1 MAKAELE
8 LEGLFPLTVADA
20 LRRTAATAPDI
31 EAIVAPDGRITWGAL
46 ADDVAR
52 VSAGLVAQGI
62 RKGDRVGLCLGNSVQ
77 WMSIFLALGSLG
89 AVTVPINTRFVA
101 SEMAYALRQSRVG
114 TLITCDRLFKID
126 FIAMLREIC
135 PSLDRKLPDAAVP
148 NLVKVIVIGDDV
160 PQGAVGWDAVRAAG
174 AVGATQP
181 QAGSP
186 DDPLLIQY
194 TSGTTSFPKGV
205 LLTHRNMLANA
216 YFSGLRMGLRPADRF
231 HSARPFFHVAG
242 TTLSILSVLQHA
254 ATLVSMD
261 RFEAGEAL
269 RLMEAGR
276 CTHFSG
282 NDTMALM
289 LLNHADRAR
298 RKLSLRGAWLAASP
312 TIVRRVIDE
321 LGARE
326 CVVGYG
332 LSEAS
337 PNVAQS
343 CFWESEEIRA
353 SAAMR
358 LEPGVSVRIRRSD
371 GSDADIG
378 ESGEILVRGW
388 NVMLGY
394 FDKPKETAEAL
405 GAEGWLATGDLG
417 SLDGS
422 GRLTFLGRAKEII
435 RVGGEDVSPADV
447 ENALHRH
454 PAIRQAAVVGV
465 PEERLV
471 EVPAAFVILNDGHA
485 ADPEE
490 IKAWAKREMAGF
502 KVPRHVWIVDSFES
516 IGMTAS
522 SKIQKKQL
530 AAHARG
536 LLGL

>member
-1 MAKAELE
+1 MVKPELE

-20 LRRTAATAPDI
+20 LRRTAATAPDV

-52 VSAGLVAQGI
+52 VSAHLAAQGI
-62 RKGDRVGLCLGNSVQ
+62 RKGDRVGLCLGNSAQ

-89 AVTVPINTRFVA
+89 AVTVPVNTRFVG

-126 FIAMLREIC
+126 FISMLRDIC
-135 PSLDRKLPDAAVP
+135 PAIDRELPDPAV
-148 NLVKVIVIGDDV
+148 LELKKVIVIGDDV
-160 PQGAVGWDAVRAAG
+160 PTGAVSWSSMASAG
-174 AVGATQP
+174 V
-181 QAGSP
+181 AGSTPPLACSP

-205 LLTHRNMLANA
+205 VLTHRNMLANA

-269 RLMEAGR
+269 RLMESER

-321 LGARE
+321 LGASE

-343 CFWESEEIRA
+343 CFWEPEEIRV

-358 LEPGVSVRIRRSD
+358 LEPGVSVRIRLAN
-371 GSDADIG
+371 GSDAEVG
-378 ESGEILVRGW
+378 ETGEILVRGW

-394 FDKPKETAEAL
+394 FDKPKETAETLDAS
-405 GAEGWLATGDLG
+405 GWLATGDLG

-435 RVGGEDVSPADV
+435 R
-447 ENALHRH
+447 
-454 PAIRQAAVVGV
+454 
-465 PEERLV
+465 
-471 EVPAAFVILNDGHA
+471 
-485 ADPEE
+485 
-490 IKAWAKREMAGF
+490 
-502 KVPRHVWIVDSFES
+502 
-516 IGMTAS
+516 
-522 SKIQKKQL
+522 
-530 AAHARG
+530 
-536 LLGL
+536 

>member
-1 MAKAELE
+1 
-8 LEGLFPLTVADA
+8 
-20 LRRTAATAPDI
+20 
-31 EAIVAPDGRITWGAL
+31 
-46 ADDVAR
+46 
-52 VSAGLVAQGI
+52 
-62 RKGDRVGLCLGNSVQ
+62 
-77 WMSIFLALGSLG
+77 
-89 AVTVPINTRFVA
+89 
-101 SEMAYALRQSRVG
+101 ALRQSRVG

-126 FIAMLREIC
+126 FISMLRDIC
-135 PSLDRKLPDAAVP
+135 PAIDRELPDPAV
-148 NLVKVIVIGDDV
+148 LELKKVIVIGDDV
-160 PQGAVGWDAVRAAG
+160 PTGAVSWSSMASAG
-174 AVGATQP
+174 V
-181 QAGSP
+181 AGSTPPLACSP

-205 LLTHRNMLANA
+205 VLTHRNMLANA

-269 RLMEAGR
+269 RLMESER

-321 LGARE
+321 LGASE

-343 CFWESEEIRA
+343 CFWEPEEIRV

-358 LEPGVSVRIRRSD
+358 LEPGVSVRIRLAN
-371 GSDADIG
+371 GSDAEVG
-378 ESGEILVRGW
+378 ETGEILVRGW

-394 FDKPKETAEAL
+394 FDKPKETAETLDAS
-405 GAEGWLATGDLG
+405 GWLATGDLG

-435 RVGGEDVSPADV
+435 RVGGENVSPADV

-454 PAIRQAAVVGV
+454 PSIRQAAVVGV

-471 EVPAAFVILNDGHA
+471 EVPAAFVILNEGQAVDA
-485 ADPEE
+485 EE
-490 IKAWAKREMAGF
+490 IKAWAKGEMAGF
-502 KVPRHVWIVDSFES
+502 KVPRHVWIVDSFEA